1 MEYNLLKTIEPS
13 LQRIFTPTSS
23 FSPLLTAFPA
33 QDFINPGKLIYTYFN
48 INLSKNLGVNFLN
61 SFLSLASPF

>member
-33 QDFINPGKLIYTYFN
+33 QDFINPGKLIYT
-48 INLSKNLGVNFLN
+48 
-61 SFLSLASPF
+61 